1 MAAAADLRQQRA
13 GGGGVPAAGGGREA
27 QLSCSAAAS
36 GRRPGEPAAS
46 APAAGRAGGLAAGG
60 APALPDR
67 RLEVQ
72 STRGDGHGT
81 STRGDEQRDPIHS
94 GEGYNGKFRFPEKN
108 IEIRKILKKS
118 RNLPF
123 QKNSHAQCHILKDM
137 RI

>member
-1 MAAAADLRQQRA
+1 MRSWRA
-13 GGGGVPAAGGGREA
+13 GWRRPRTSGSNGRAGGGVPAADGGREA

-94 GEGYNGKFRFPEKN
+94 GEGYNGKFRFPEK
-108 IEIRKILKKS
+108 KIVKFAK
-118 RNLPF
+118 F
-123 QKNSHAQCHILKDM
+123 
-137 RI
+137 